1 MNRTYFTTPIGQ
13 LSLHYT
19 TMEKNTVLIY
29 KIIFVEKIQTD
40 LHVASE
46 EGDIID
52 HSLSQY
58 FEGLCSTWSNLQVSF
73 PKGTNFQQL
82 VWSEI
87 CKVPYGETK
96 TYAEIAYNIGKP
108 KAYRAVANACGKNP
122 ILLLIPCHR
131 IVSSTDGLGGYAG
144 GIHRKRFLLNLEK
157 KFANLS

>member
-1 MNRTYFTTPIGQ
+1 MNTTYFTTPTGQ
-13 LSLHYT
+13 LCLHYT
-19 TMEKNTVLIY
+19 LMDKNSILIY
-29 KIIFVEKIQTD
+29 KINFEEMLQTD
-40 LHVASE
+40 FRVASE
-46 EGDIID
+46 ELEMID

-58 FEGLCSTWSNLQVSF
+58 FEGSSSTWSNLQASF

-87 CKVPYGETK
+87 SKVPYGETK

-131 IVSSTDGLGGYAG
+131 IVSSTDGLGGYVG
-144 GIHRKRFLLNLEK
+144 GRERKRFLLNLEK
-157 KFANLS
+157 KFANLN